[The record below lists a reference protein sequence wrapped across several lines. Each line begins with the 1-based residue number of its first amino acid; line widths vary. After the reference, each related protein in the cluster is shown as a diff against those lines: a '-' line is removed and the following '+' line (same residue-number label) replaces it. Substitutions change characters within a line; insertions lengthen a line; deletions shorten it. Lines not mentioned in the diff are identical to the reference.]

1 MSTKLDTLLE
11 TSRKDFEIAKETL
24 LNETAKFLIENKDS
38 VIDLDHFLFSIK
50 ITIDLEKTKGP
61 DYYYVSFASLPYG
74 ISPAE
79 AHQKFQNFIYTPFN
93 PNAIEKVFKE
103 DYKASVSRSTE
114 ASSIYLKVTLHFA

>member
-1 MSTKLDTLLE
+1 MSTQLKALLE
-11 TSRKDFEIAKETL
+11 SSRKDFEIAKETL

-74 ISPAE
+74 TMPAK
-79 AHQKFQNFIYTPFN
+79 AHQKSQNSIYTPFN
-93 PNAIEKVFKE
+93 PDAIEKVFKE
-103 DYKASVSRSTE
+103 DYKASVLRSTE
-114 ASSIYLKVTLHFA
+114 ANSTYLTVTLPFA